1 MTVLARRSGPPPRRS
16 RHSPG
21 SSGSSGLD
29 GAGDYQRR
37 VRTVPARTVRR
48 MSSLAAAAVLIATV
62 VVVGAALPERTPAGA
77 SLASP
82 QPIAAVAIAATPDG
96 GGYWTVRDD
105 GAVSA
110 EGDATMLGDVSSTR
124 LNRPIVG
131 MAATPDGKG
140 YWLVAS
146 DGGIFAFGDAA
157 FYGSTGAMTLNQ
169 PIVGMAATGDGHGY
183 WLVVS
188 DGGIF
193 AFGDAAFYG
202 STGAMTLNQPIVG
215 MAATGDGHGYWLV
228 AADGGIFAFG
238 DATFDGSTGAMTL
251 NQPIVGMAATGDGHG
266 YWLVASD
273 GGLFT
278 FGDATFDGSMG
289 GQPLARPIVG
299 MAATPDGKGYW
310 MVASDGG
317 IFSFG
322 VAAFHGRDSPER
334 GRRDRDNGLGPPARR
349 RRRAVVRVD
358 DGDADDVGQD
368 RLDVATGA
376 TADAGDNGYSGWEY
390 AANRHEGDGSTPIG
404 GYSIGSTI
412 YGNDANPGVA
422 YPYHQLTCGD
432 WWDEDSSSPGYNTFE
447 PVACGTTPPFAATS
461 EALWT
466 ETNAYPYLAVIDFN
480 TPAAGPYGSG
490 IFLHADIGQPTNGC
504 ISVPLA
510 DLVSV
515 LQWLRPTMD
524 PMVVMGPD
532 SVIRNY

>member
-1 MTVLARRSGPPPRRS
+1 
-16 RHSPG
+16 
-21 SSGSSGLD
+21 
-29 GAGDYQRR
+29 
-37 VRTVPARTVRR
+37 
-48 MSSLAAAAVLIATV
+48 MSSLAAAAVLAATV
-62 VVVGAALPERTPAGA
+62 LVGVALPGRTPAGA

-82 QPIAAVAIAATPDG
+82 QPIAAVAMTTTPDG
-96 GGYWTVRDD
+96 GGYWTVRND
-105 GAVSA
+105 GTVSA
-110 EGDATMLGDVSSTR
+110 EGDAPMLGDVSSSR

-131 MAATPDGKG
+131 MAATPDGRG

-146 DGGIFAFGDAA
+146 DGGIFAFGDAE

-169 PIVGMAATGDGHGY
+169 PIVGMA
-183 WLVVS
+183 S
-188 DGGIF
+188 
-193 AFGDAAFYG
+193 
-202 STGAMTLNQPIVG
+202 
-215 MAATGDGHGYWLV
+215 TGDGHGYWLV

-238 DATFDGSTGAMTL
+238 DAAFYGSTGTMTLNQPIVGMAATPDGHGYSLVASDGGIFSFGNAEFHGSTGAMTL
-251 NQPIVGMAATGDGHG
+251 NQPIVGMATTGDGHG

-278 FGDATFDGSMG
+278 YGDATFDGSMG
-289 GQPLARPIVG
+289 GSPLARPVVG
-299 MAATPDGKGYW
+299 MAAAPGGGGYW

-322 VAAFHGRDSPER
+322 NAEFHGATVLNLAEE
-334 GRRDRDNGLGPPARR
+334 
-349 RRRAVVRVD
+349 
-358 DGDADDVGQD
+358 
-368 RLDVATGA
+368 VATTGSARQLVVVDAPSFGSTTSTLTTWVKTGSTWQPAMPAMPA
-376 TADAGDNGYSGWEY
+376 TNGYSGWEY
-390 AANRHEGDGSTPIG
+390 AASRHEGDGSTPIG
-404 GYSIGSTI
+404 LYPIGSTI
-412 YGNDANPGVA
+412 YGNDANPGIS
-422 YPYHQLTCGD
+422 YPYHQLMCGD

-447 PVACGTTPPFAATS
+447 HVACGTTPPFAATS

-504 ISVPLA
+504 VSLPLA

-515 LQWLRPTMD
+515 LQWLEPTMD